1 MNRNNIIYIIS
12 AVIIVLSIV
21 FALLIN
27 VWDGFTYFVL
37 SLLTLLS
44 LAWAGHLIRY
54 YLMDFKEQAE
64 EEFKLFKAETV
75 NAKNIT
81 SEEFDKNEQAFRK
94 EYNKKL
100 IKYKVIH
107 IAKITLCFGLA
118 ILFILGMV
126 FA

>member
-44 LAWAGHLIRY
+44 LAWAGH
-54 YLMDFKEQAE
+54 
-64 EEFKLFKAETV
+64 
-75 NAKNIT
+75 
-81 SEEFDKNEQAFRK
+81 
-94 EYNKKL
+94 
-100 IKYKVIH
+100 
-107 IAKITLCFGLA
+107 
-118 ILFILGMV
+118 
-126 FA
+126 

>member
-27 VWDGFTYFVL
+27 VWGGFTYFVL
-37 SLLTLLS
+37 TLLTLLS

-54 YLMDFKEQAE
+54 YFMDFKEQAE

-75 NAKNIT
+75 NEKNIT

-118 ILFILGMV
+118 VLFILGMV

>member
-75 NAKNIT
+75 NVKNIT

-100 IKYKVIH
+100 VKYRIIH
-107 IAKITLCFGLA
+107 ISKIILCFGLA

>member
-75 NAKNIT
+75 NAK
-81 SEEFDKNEQAFRK
+81 KH
-94 EYNKKL
+94 
-100 IKYKVIH
+100 H
-107 IAKITLCFGLA
+107 I
-118 ILFILGMV
+118 
-126 FA
+126 

>member
-75 NAKNIT
+75 NEKNIT

-100 IKYKVIH
+100 VKYRIIH
-107 IAKITLCFGLA
+107 ISKIILCFGLA